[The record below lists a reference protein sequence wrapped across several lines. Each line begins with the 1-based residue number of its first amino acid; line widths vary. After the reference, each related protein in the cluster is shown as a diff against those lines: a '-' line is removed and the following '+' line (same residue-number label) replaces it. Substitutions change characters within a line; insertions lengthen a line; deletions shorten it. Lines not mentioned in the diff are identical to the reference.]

1 MKKELHFRTSSML
14 SELILEND
22 IRIDSD
28 IIKEKAD
35 DIVVEFTKDA
45 EGYTACLIAGDDEF
59 MTIMQADNAGKSSDG
74 IFASLLVGFEK
85 FSFET
90 FVQAALLYIELE
102 EEGIVEFLEEAL
114 GMYDDYDEEDE

>member
-1 MKKELHFRTSSML
+1 MKKELHFRMSGTL
-14 SELILEND
+14 SELILDND
-22 IRIDSD
+22 VRIDSD

-45 EGYTACLIAGDDEF
+45 EGYTAYLIVGDDEI
-59 MTIMQADNAGKSSDG
+59 MPIMQADNEGKSSDG
-74 IFASLLVGFEK
+74 IFASLLIGFEK

-90 FVQAALLYIELE
+90 FVKAALLYIELE
-102 EEGIVEFLEEAL
+102 EEGVVEFLEEAM